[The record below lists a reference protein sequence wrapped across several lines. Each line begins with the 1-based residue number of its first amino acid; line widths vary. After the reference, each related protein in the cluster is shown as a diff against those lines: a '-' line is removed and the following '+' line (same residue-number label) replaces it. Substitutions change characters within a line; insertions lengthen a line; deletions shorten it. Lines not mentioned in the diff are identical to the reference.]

1 MKRFILTLAFI
12 AISIASF
19 SQVVPTG
26 KEGYVAYRLYV
37 EDYGLELNK
46 TRVNAGSDELV
57 RQNEL
62 DAYCY
67 ERCLRLMEIFL
78 SDPDAFVINND
89 VLVREGHKDWKIME
103 NAGLK
108 YMFKIPTVEDFNSYN
123 LSPGHYK
130 CRVNPEWSNFG
141 TAAINI
147 SFVGINRDYDPS
159 NPTSRKRMPLKLTIS
174 YEAFK

>member
-1 MKRFILTLAFI
+1 MKRLIFTLAFV

-19 SQVVPTG
+19 SQVIPTG
-26 KEGYVAYRLYV
+26 KEGFVAYRLYV

-46 TRVNAGSDELV
+46 TRVNAGSGELG
-57 RQNEL
+57 RKNEL

-78 SDPDAFVINND
+78 SDPDAFVKNND

-103 NAGLK
+103 NAGLN
-108 YMFKIPTVEDFNSYN
+108 YMFKTPTVEDFNSYN

-130 CRVNPEWSNFG
+130 CRVNPEWEDFG